1 MLTGQVPDISPLLST
16 SSEPVYYKDSN
27 QVSSESTEAL
37 GYWVGMAP
45 NVGHAMTYKI
55 LTDTRK
61 IIVRSCI
68 RILLRSKQRTYVSIT
83 TGKGYSVR
91 LISKR
96 QATEKGSSFAFD
108 ASDLD
113 GPSSPCQMMRETRES
128 HSDRFIGTTGR
139 GPFRPARPQ
148 LIRWKLKVGEDVYD
162 EVMSYNR
169 MLDFVNNDSLPTVC
183 MRLTK
188 SSDIKDRRE
197 VERVKWTGYNETTM
211 EPLTQFKQ
219 DDFVTCAIYAEKRI
233 GYGWLEA
240 FKKVAKR
247 PRHFTG

>member
-1 MLTGQVPDISPLLST
+1 MLTGQVPDISPLLKYKFN
-16 SSEPVYYKDSN
+16 EPVYYKRLKPGFP
-27 QVSSESTEAL
+27 SESTEAL

-55 LTDTRK
+55 LTADTRK

-68 RILLRSKQRTYVSIT
+68 RTATIEETKNLRIDHD
-83 TGKGYSVR
+83 TGRLQCSSHQQETRLRKKGA
-91 LISKR
+91 LP
-96 QATEKGSSFAFD
+96 TFD

-113 GPSSPCQMMRETRES
+113 GPSSPCQMMRETRKS

-139 GPFRPARPQ
+139 GPFRLSRQRPQ

-188 SSDIKDRRE
+188 SSDIRRS
-197 VERVKWTGYNETTM
+197 TGSGTRSNGPVTTR
-211 EPLTQFKQ
+211 PL
-219 DDFVTCAIYAEKRI
+219 
-233 GYGWLEA
+233 WS
-240 FKKVAKR
+240 
-247 PRHFTG
+247 H